1 MISNRISNNSW
12 KREIIYEFC
21 SEGSKTG
28 KFGMY
33 ELLFLMLLESVPL
46 LLIPLLL
53 YCTDYEETYWII
65 KSIQWA
71 LNALFL
77 TSNSYL
83 LITYIFICSMLILV
97 FASFL
102 LILILYAIKI
112 KGNRLK
118 ETKSAILT
126 ANHIIWHM
134 VLVSEKISMIIL
146 GIIFE
151 VIGNRKIEYE
161 DLGEGKEVE
170 NDGKYEELFG
180 NMSGGHIAGII
191 IGIMSIFLLSL
202 LIGLHLLF
210 IEDWHPNSRF
220 PWNFNYSTS
229 HMLLWLIK
237 FTMILLWVIDPLFHL
252 KLLHTIPILLLIL
265 LYLIYYVYHPPRSIL
280 LLSNIALLRL
290 LFIVLIYISSLSN
303 GFNLGYGKSKPIY
316 SLPRLAIYAI
326 VFCWVIYLLSRKHLL
341 KENFISIKEP
351 TKGLNLVEA
360 ATKLL
365 YDYENWECC
374 ADFHYMLIAHAN
386 SCLSP
391 DCAIRNLADQNQN
404 DIPLLE
410 NDVCLN
416 NNYSI
421 YKIVANLF
429 RIKSSSLQRT
439 QVASSRSKT
448 SQLIMSLFN
457 ELELKFPREIQ
468 VKITKAYYSAFVFGK
483 TCSALGI
490 LSQISLGKISFK
502 QKYMIY
508 EMRKRIEEIHI
519 RSYKKQEEEGDFG
532 HINSVKIIEKERNFG
547 EFMDNLIE
555 SSSAGQI
562 FWQSLCKDS
571 IDNLSV
577 KVLKNMGNI
586 LMRSISKTE
595 YYGNLL
601 LNNKSLSNY
610 PSFLLKYLFF
620 CKYISNNYKKFVYTE
635 QLLQYATKGKLK
647 NIYADGEGS
656 KCLLVSGELE
666 TLGEISGASYDIEDL
681 LGYSKQ
687 ELFFKNIN
695 LLIPKIFQKSH
706 FEFMLMF
713 LSSMSFGDRSPL
725 KEVLIKH
732 KSGFLI
738 KLNLQV
744 KTIPQFINKKFQFLC
759 LLSPIELNAYK
770 AQIPIYLSRLQ
781 IDPIILYCSQSEDNY
796 HLLGFSRNCSAIGIS
811 PHLLTPDA
819 ELLEIGDLIYTYK
832 YDLSE
837 YIYHF
842 NTPKGEIFEMNLRL
856 LQQFMEGEGDFDEL
870 EGEIAHHEMQ
880 TIMEEGEKRIR
891 FMFWGKMHQI
901 EYKRE
906 DISIKLVEFIL
917 FRLSSK
923 TQIDYM
929 EQYVKHRNEMTLHEE
944 FEGSV
949 ISEIIIPELA
959 DAPNKGEE
967 DPEKVSLVKNEGN
980 YLKKEAEKSSED
992 QVESKFGGIRM
1003 LGIKALTFVSLLAIF
1018 FIVIFY
1024 YVMVRDIIKRTKTSY
1039 ELLHYASKRF
1049 EESITSPWSAI
1060 ESIAF
1065 YIYLQKSWGEE
1076 DLQGLYE
1083 AYAAVYTTLPTRLTT
1098 ANSKLLQNYNNDD
1111 TEIREIEEAVY
1122 EVVEVKGGENGSA
1135 IYLHDYELTLT
1146 NLVTIFVNTCDRV
1159 EEYMLKYNWTE
1170 SLIEC
1175 GEGKHNSCYLGKLLY
1190 FIMINGKRTVIPQL
1204 DRSIEQYIDIFM
1216 GDLDEKER
1224 ILYIYMLSVIAL
1236 SLFICGGILIHAY
1249 LLSRQQSKYF
1259 TAFAYIP
1266 DANLAQIII
1275 DLHSFQDISSCN
1287 DQLVTMIYKQPKKIL
1302 DDDVDS
1308 SEQMNHSIQDISEP
1322 GQFPEIQDLDSKEP
1336 IINSRVLIGSMDDNL
1351 SKSLSNKHGTE
1362 LLGLEA
1368 NASEEINELSNEEI
1382 ELMTNLNRKI
1392 RQLKRI
1398 SREFMLKIL
1407 LSIIFLLISLAIIL
1421 FPHVY
1426 ISNSFFLLFDDSSK
1440 LFNLL
1445 SKRPHYFGI
1454 VTFITEISMI
1464 YEEYK
1469 DLEDTEDEHNFNYY
1483 FRRLMLWEKK
1493 LIEFERSQNKLYP
1506 KLSKSIKDY
1515 NDGEQYQEFLK
1526 VQTFFDYDIYP
1537 SCTTTAGGIA
1547 KNGLRATIYAYLNKC
1562 NTHRMHILNNKD
1574 SEENRIIYDEVLSWS
1589 WYIWECG
1596 RPGALSQLEI
1606 FIDETNESL
1615 SYYESNERIGLA
1627 SNILLF
1633 ILIVLCLY
1641 WIMYRLLHAELA
1653 DSLRIIALIQSEI
1666 IEENLMIK
1674 QLIYS

>member
-1 MISNRISNNSW
+1 MRTNRISNNTW

-326 VFCWVIYLLSRKHLL
+326 VFCWVIYLLSRKDLL

-439 QVASSRSKT
+439 QEASSRSKT

-468 VKITKAYYSAFVFGK
+468 VKITKAYYCAFVFGK

-586 LMRSISKTE
+586 LMRSIRKTE

-620 CKYISNNYKKFVYTE
+620 CKYISNNYKKFIYTE

-732 KSGFLI
+732 KSGFLL

-744 KTIPQFINKKFQFLC
+744 KTIPQFLNKKFQFLC

-796 HLLGFSRNCSAIGIS
+796 HLLGFSRTCSAIGIS

-856 LQQFMEGEGDFDEL
+856 LQQFMEGDGDFYEL
-870 EGEIAHHEMQ
+870 EGESAYHEMQ
-880 TIMEEGEKRIR
+880 TIKEEGEKRTQ

-917 FRLSSK
+917 FRLSSQ
-923 TQIDYM
+923 TQIDHM
-929 EQYVKHRNEMTLHEE
+929 EQYVKHRDEMALEEE
-944 FEGSV
+944 FEGPV
-949 ISEIIIPELA
+949 ISEINIPKLA
-959 DAPNKGEE
+959 DTPNQMEE
-967 DPEKVSLVKNEGN
+967 DPEKMNLVRHE
-980 YLKKEAEKSSED
+980 EKSLKGEKEEMED
-992 QVESKFGGIRM
+992 FKLQK
-1003 LGIKALTFVSLLAIF
+1003 IKMTIMKSLTLISLMAIFSLAIT
-1018 FIVIFY
+1018 Y
-1024 YVMVRDIIKRTKTSY
+1024 YVIVRDIISNTKHSY
-1039 ELLHYASKRF
+1039 ELLNQASQRF
-1049 EESITSPWSAI
+1049 GEMVVAPWASIEE
-1060 ESIAF
+1060 IAF
-1065 YIYLQKSWGEE
+1065 FLYLQHSWSEE

-1083 AYAAVYTTLPTRLTT
+1083 SYRGVFAKYPDKTVEV
-1098 ANSKLLQNYNNDD
+1098 NSQLLQNYGNEDK
-1111 TEIREIEEAVY
+1111 EIRAIEEYVFD
-1122 EVVEVKGGENGSA
+1122 VVEVKGGEDGQKA
-1135 IYLHDYELTLT
+1135 YLHHYELSLT
-1146 NLVTIFVNTCDRV
+1146 NLVTSIANTGDEIRD
-1159 EEYMLKYNWTE
+1159 YMIIYNWTQ
-1170 SLIEC
+1170 SQGEC
-1175 GEGKHNSCYLGKLLY
+1175 GGETQNNCYLRKLLN
-1190 FIMINGKRTVIPQL
+1190 FTVINALAAMPQM
-1204 DRSIEQYIDIFM
+1204 DRTIDQYIDIFL
-1216 GDLDEKER
+1216 GDLGEKENV
-1224 ILYIYMLSVIAL
+1224 LYVCMLSFIAL
-1236 SLFICGGILIHAY
+1236 SLFMCAQILFQAIILNKRQTKVFMAFAFIPETHLHDIIIN
-1249 LLSRQQSKYF
+1249 LLSFQEIPNNNENLFAQIYNPSREYLGDKCSDQEPAKSSTPDILEF
-1259 TAFAYIP
+1259 TAKDSKI
-1266 DANLAQIII
+1266 QI
-1275 DLHSFQDISSCN
+1275 LS
-1287 DQLVTMIYKQPKKIL
+1287 
-1302 DDDVDS
+1302 
-1308 SEQMNHSIQDISEP
+1308 
-1322 GQFPEIQDLDSKEP
+1322 SKEP
-1336 IINSRVLIGSMDDNL
+1336 VTNSITPLDNGREEDL
-1351 SKSLSNKHGTE
+1351 LNYMSNIQE
-1362 LLGLEA
+1362 DNFCPPEA
-1368 NASEEINELSNEEI
+1368 NENIEEINELSQEET
-1382 ELMTNLNRKI
+1382 ELISNQNRKI
-1392 RQLKRI
+1392 SQLKKESRGVI
-1398 SREFMLKIL
+1398 SKIL
-1407 LSIIFLLISLAIIL
+1407 LSFICILISLGMIL
-1421 FPHVY
+1421 FPHIY
-1426 ISNSFFLLFDDSSK
+1426 ISSSFFRLFEDASN
-1440 LFNLL
+1440 LFNIL
-1445 SKRPHYFGI
+1445 SKRPYYLEL
-1454 VTFITEISMI
+1454 VSLSTEVAMMYQTYDILDNS
-1464 YEEYK
+1464 
-1469 DLEDTEDEHNFNYY
+1469 LDEHNFNYY
-1483 FRRLMLWEKK
+1483 FQRLMLWEKK
-1493 LIEFERSQNKLYP
+1493 LIEFERSNNKLYP

-1515 NDGEQYQEFLK
+1515 NEGEKYQEYLK
-1526 VQTFFDYDIYP
+1526 TQTIFDYDIYP
-1537 SCTTTAGGIA
+1537 GCTTTAGGIA
-1547 KNGLRATIYAYLNKC
+1547 KNGLRATIYAYLNKY
-1562 NTHRMHILNNKD
+1562 NTFRLHILDKKD
-1574 SEENRIIYDEVLSWS
+1574 TEENRLIFDDVLAWS
-1589 WYIWECG
+1589 WYIYECG
-1596 RPGALSQLEI
+1596 CTGTLSQFAI
-1606 FIDETNESL
+1606 FIDETKDSL
-1615 SYYESNERIGLA
+1615 SYYESNAFIGLI

-1633 ILIVLCLY
+1633 VLLVLCLY
-1641 WIMYRLLHAELA
+1641 WIIYRLLHAELA
-1653 DSLRIIALIQSEI
+1653 DTLGIITLIQREI
-1666 IEENLMIK
+1666 VRDNLQIK
-1674 QLIYS
+1674 QLIYI

>member
-83 LITYIFICSMLILV
+83 LITYIFICSILLLV

-118 ETKSAILT
+118 EAKSAILT

-429 RIKSSSLQRT
+429 RIKSSSLQGT
-439 QVASSRSKT
+439 QVASSRSKI

-490 LSQISLGKISFK
+490 LSQISLEKISFK
-502 QKYMIY
+502 QKYTIY
-508 EMRKRIEEIHI
+508 DMRKRIEEIHV
-519 RSYKKQEEEGDFG
+519 RSYQKQGDEGDFG
-532 HINSVKIIEKERNFG
+532 RINPVRLIEKERNFG

-577 KVLKNMGNI
+577 KVLKDLGNI

-610 PSFLLKYLFF
+610 TAFLLKYLFF
-620 CKYISNNYKKFVYTE
+620 CKYISNNYKKFIYTE

-666 TLGEISGASYDIEDL
+666 TLGEILGASYDIEDL

-732 KSGFLI
+732 KSGFLL

-744 KTIPQFINKKFQFLC
+744 KTIPQFLNKKFQFLC

-837 YIYHF
+837 YYYHF
-842 NTPKGEIFEMNLRL
+842 NSSKGEIFEMNLRL

-870 EGEIAHHEMQ
+870 EGESAYHEMQ
-880 TIMEEGEKRIR
+880 TIMEEGEKRTQ

-917 FRLSSK
+917 FRLSSQ
-923 TQIDYM
+923 TQIDHM
-929 EQYVKHRNEMTLHEE
+929 EQYAKHRNEMTLQEE

-959 DAPNKGEE
+959 DTPNKGEE
-967 DPEKVSLVKNEGN
+967 DPEKVTLVRHEEESLRGET
-980 YLKKEAEKSSED
+980 EKGEND
-992 QVESKFGGIRM
+992 QGESKFGETKL
-1003 LGIKALTFVSLLAIF
+1003 LGIKALTLISLLAIF
-1018 FIVIFY
+1018 IIMISY
-1024 YVMVRDIIKRTKTSY
+1024 YVMVRDIIRRTKTSY
-1039 ELLHYASKRF
+1039 ELLDYASKRF
-1049 EESITSPWSAI
+1049 EQGVISPWAAI
-1060 ESIAF
+1060 ETLSMYF
-1065 YIYLQKSWGEE
+1065 YLQHSWGEE

-1083 AYAAVYTTLPTRLTT
+1083 AYSTTTLPDKLSK
-1098 ANSKLLQNYNNDD
+1098 ANSKLLQNYDNDD
-1111 TEIREIEEAVY
+1111 TEIREIEDALY

-1135 IYLHDYELTLT
+1135 TYFHAYELSLI
-1146 NLVTIFVNTCDRV
+1146 NLITIVVDICQRV
-1159 EEYMLKYNWTE
+1159 EIYMLKYNWTE

-1287 DQLVTMIYKQPKKIL
+1287 EKLFTLIYKKPEKRL
-1302 DDDVDS
+1302 NDNVAS
-1308 SEQMNHSIQDISEP
+1308 CEQMNNSAEDISEP
-1322 GQFPEIQDLDSKEP
+1322 GQFPSIQDLDSKEP

-1351 SKSLSNKHGTE
+1351 SQSHGAE
-1362 LLGLEA
+1362 LLNPEA

-1382 ELMTNLNRKI
+1382 ILITNQNRKI

-1398 SREFMLKIL
+1398 AREFMWKTLI
-1407 LSIIFLLISLAIIL
+1407 SIIFLLISLAIIL

-1426 ISNSFFLLFDDSSK
+1426 ISNSFFLLFDDASN

-1445 SKRPHYFGI
+1445 SKRPHYLGI
-1454 VTFITEISMI
+1454 VSYITQVSMI
-1464 YEEYK
+1464 YEEYR

-1483 FRRLMLWEKK
+1483 FQRLMLWEKK

-1515 NDGEQYQEFLK
+1515 NEGEQYQEYLK
-1526 VQTFFDYDIYP
+1526 TQTFIDYDVYP
-1537 SCTTTAGGIA
+1537 GCTTTAGGIA
-1547 KNGLRATIYAYLNKC
+1547 KNGLRATIYSYLNKY
-1562 NTHRMHILNNKD
+1562 NTFRLRVLDKKD
-1574 SEENRIIYDEVLSWS
+1574 AEENRIIYEEVLSWS

-1596 RPGALSQLEI
+1596 RTGALSQLEI
-1606 FIDETNESL
+1606 FIDETKESL
-1615 SYYESNERIGLA
+1615 SYYEYNEHIGLI
-1627 SNILLF
+1627 SNIPLF
-1633 ILIVLCLY
+1633 VFIVLCLY
-1641 WIMYRLLHAELA
+1641 WIIYRHLIAELA
-1653 DSLRIIALIQSEI
+1653 NTFNIITLIQREI
-1666 IEENLMIK
+1666 IEENPMIK